1 MITMMQGL
9 SDDERKQVLGE
20 VLMDELKAI
29 SEYVQVLP
37 IIQRDVEQLKLG
49 VGELKDD
56 MKVVKA
62 AVTDQ
67 SRQLADHEAR
77 LTRLENAA

>member
-1 MITMMQGL
+1 MQDL
-9 SDDERKQVLGE
+9 NDEDRKQVLGE

-29 SEYVQVLP
+29 RKGIANLP
-37 IIQRDVEQLKLG
+37 TRPEFN
-49 VGELKDD
+49 ELTQKVDGLADD

-67 SRQLADHEAR
+67 SKQLSDHQVQINQ
-77 LTRLENAA
+77 LQNAA